1 MPNPAHFF
9 LEKREGSHL
18 TTKSLNLLKT
28 SWVLKVQFPYGL
40 QPFHVNLL
48 ISFWQLSEM
57 QAMINSILPMRKLRN
72 KCTNWRGSQ
81 GWGESVALDR
91 HDLKDEAPCPGWELK
106 RRNVAT
112 VKMEGFNLFFCDIP
126 SGMCV
131 CVCVYVITAVC
142 WSWRYMGN
150 TRFWGPFNWTHL
162 LPLIP
167 VNFHPEL
174 LKQGFEPF
182 PRWICA
188 YSGFL

>member
-1 MPNPAHFF
+1 MDYSSFMWICSFPSDNSLRRRPWLTPFYQW
-9 LEKREGSHL
+9 GSWEI
-18 TTKSLNLLKT
+18 N
-28 SWVLKVQFPYGL
+28 VLIGQV
-40 QPFHVNLL
+40 
-48 ISFWQLSEM
+48 
-57 QAMINSILPMRKLRN
+57 LR
-72 KCTNWRGSQ
+72 
-81 GWGESVALDR
+81 ESVALDR

-112 VKMEGFNLFFCDIP
+112 VEMEGFNLFFCDIP

-131 CVCVYVITAVC
+131 CVCVYVITAIF

-150 TRFWGPFNWTHL
+150 TRFWGSFNWTHL

-167 VNFHPEL
+167 ENFHPEL